1 VETSAHHSLRLRC
14 SRYRCFCLYLFDRE
28 PVVHHFDL
36 DKFMTDVR
44 KHAKVITSVALLVGS
59 IGFLYR
65 HVIVELIHDW
75 ATDDNYS
82 HGFVIVPIALCF
94 AWHKRNRLREAG
106 SKPNSSGLLII
117 AGSLAVL
124 MLGVLGNEL
133 FLTRISI
140 LGILSGTIV
149 FLYGWRHLGI
159 LAFPIAFLVLM
170 VPIPRIV
177 FDQVVF
183 PLQLL
188 ASRLAEITLV
198 SLRVPAVREGNLIVL
213 GSTTIEVAEACSGIR
228 SLITLLTLATVYGY
242 VMDQR
247 TFVRIALMIG
257 MIPVAIVANGFRIAG
272 TALAAHYYSVKAAE
286 AFVDTFSGWILFAI
300 AFVLLFI
307 LYRVLLWM
315 FPLKPAV
322 IQEFPNNRAK
332 EQTAASLV
340 MMRAAIVTTACL
352 AAALYVAKFTVT
364 ETVTPRE
371 PLAALDMEIGRWNGR
386 PAARY
391 DERIVAKLGVDE
403 YLTRFYSR
411 PGEGVVHLYV
421 GYYQSQAEGNSIHSP
436 KNCLPGAGWQPISSG
451 ETQIPVGSGDAV
463 KVNRYLIQKGREKQ
477 MVLYWY
483 QSHGRVVASEY
494 WAKLYLVMDAIQMN
508 RTDGALVR
516 VISPITDSEV
526 MAEQQLVDFAKT
538 LLPLLDRHLPL

>member
-1 VETSAHHSLRLRC
+1 MAT
-14 SRYRCFCLYLFDRE
+14 
-28 PVVHHFDL
+28 
-36 DKFMTDVR
+36 VR
-44 KHAKVITSVALLVGS
+44 NHAKVITAIALLVGS
-59 IGFLYR
+59 VGFLYR
-65 HVIVELIHDW
+65 HVVVSLVYDW

-82 HGFVIVPIALCF
+82 HGFVIVPIALYF
-94 AWHKRNRLREAG
+94 AWHRRNRLRNTAF
-106 SKPNSSGLLII
+106 SPSNLGLLIV

-124 MLGVLGNEL
+124 VLGVLGNEL

-188 ASRLAEITLV
+188 ASRLAEMILAG
-198 SLRVPAVREGNLIVL
+198 LNFPAVREGNLIVL

-242 VMDQR
+242 IVDQR
-247 TFVRIALMIG
+247 TSVRIALIIG
-257 MIPVAIVANGFRIAG
+257 MFPVAIVANGFRVAA
-272 TALAAHYYSVKAAE
+272 TALAAHYYGVKTAE
-286 AFVDTFSGWILFAI
+286 AFFDKFSGWILFAI
-300 AFVLLFI
+300 AFVLMSC
-307 LYRVLLWM
+307 LYRVLLRI

-322 IQEFPNNRAK
+322 TRAFPNKHAEK
-332 EQTAASLV
+332 QTAASSV
-340 MMRAAIVTTACL
+340 MMRAVIVSTACL
-352 AAALYVAKFTVT
+352 VAALYIGNFTVT
-364 ETVTPRE
+364 ETVVLRE
-371 PLAALDMEIGRWNGR
+371 PLAALAMEVGSWNGR

-391 DERIVAKLGVDE
+391 DDRIVAKLGVDD

-411 PGEGVVHLYV
+411 PTEDVVHLYV
-421 GYYQSQAEGNSIHSP
+421 GYYQSQSGGNSIHSP

-451 ETQIPVGSGDAV
+451 ETQIAVGSGDAV
-463 KVNRYLIQKGREKQ
+463 KVNRYLIQKGRERQ

-483 QSHGRVVASEY
+483 QSHGRIVANEY
-494 WAKLYLVMDAIQMN
+494 WAKLYLIVDAIRMN

-516 VISPITDSEV
+516 VVTPITDSEAK
-526 MAEQQLVDFAKT
+526 AEQQVVDFAQT
-538 LLPLLDRHLPL
+538 LLPLLDRHFPL

>member
-1 VETSAHHSLRLRC
+1 MRSVYVIFGILAFAFT
-14 SRYRCFCLYLFDRE
+14 YLIRE
-28 PVVHHFDL
+28 PIVHHFRL
-36 DKFMTDVR
+36 DSFMADVR

-65 HVIVELIHDW
+65 HVIVKLIHDW

-82 HGFVIVPIALCF
+82 HGFLIVPIALCVT
-94 AWHKRNRLREAG
+94 WHRRNKLHEVG
-106 SKPNSSGLLII
+106 SKPSNSGLLIV
-117 AGSLAVL
+117 AGSLTLL
-124 MLGVLGNEL
+124 MLGLLGSEL
-133 FLTRISI
+133 FLTRISL

-159 LAFPIAFLVLM
+159 LAFPIAFLLLM
-170 VPIPRIV
+170 VPIPRII

-188 ASRLAEITLV
+188 ATRLAEITLA
-198 SLRVPAVREGNLIVL
+198 SLHVPAIREGNLIVL
-213 GSTTIEVAEACSGIR
+213 GSTAIEVAEACSGIR
-228 SLITLLTLATVYGY
+228 SLITLLALATVYGY
-242 VMDQR
+242 VMDRR
-247 TFVRIALMIG
+247 TSVRAALMIG
-257 MIPVAIVANGFRIAG
+257 MIPVAIVANGLRVAG
-272 TALAAHYYSVKAAE
+272 TALAAHYYDAKAAE
-286 AFVDTFSGWILFAI
+286 AFFDTFSGWILFGI

-322 IQEFPNNRAK
+322 TQESPNKRAE
-332 EQTAASLV
+332 EQTAASSV
-340 MMRAAIVTTACL
+340 MIRAVIVTTACL
-352 AAALYVAKFTVT
+352 AAALYVGKFTVM
-364 ETVTPRE
+364 ETVTLRE
-371 PLAALDMEIGRWNGR
+371 PLAALAMEVGQWDGR
-386 PAARY
+386 AASRY
-391 DERIVAKLGVDE
+391 DDRIVAKLGVDE

-421 GYYQSQAEGNSIHSP
+421 GYYQSQGEGNSIHSP

-451 ETQIPVGSGDAV
+451 ETQIPVASGEVV
-463 KVNRYLIQKGREKQ
+463 KVNRYLIQKGRERQ

-494 WAKLYLVMDAIQMN
+494 WAKLYLVMDAIRMN

-516 VISPITDSEV
+516 VISPITDSEIK
-526 MAEQQLVDFAKT
+526 AEQQVVDFAKN
-538 LLPLLDRHLPL
+538 LLPLLNRHLPL